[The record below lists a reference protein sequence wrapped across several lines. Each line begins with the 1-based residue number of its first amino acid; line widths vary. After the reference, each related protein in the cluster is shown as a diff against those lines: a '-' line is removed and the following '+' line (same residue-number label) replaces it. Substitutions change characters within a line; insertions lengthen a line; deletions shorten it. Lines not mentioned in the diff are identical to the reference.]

1 MSERPTFAREAPDKL
16 TELATG
22 VHAVMEAMLLT
33 DGGDPGLD
41 DDLDWAIARTREIS
55 ARLARHTK
63 GHELLLG
70 VEGDAEGGRPYYV
83 RGALVGAHHPMRLPI
98 EIETR
103 DDVTRGTVH
112 FDLIWEGPPGCVHGG
127 YIAYLYDCIMGHHN
141 MVVGIQGMT
150 GMLTVRYRR
159 PTPLYTDLE
168 FEVRTG
174 RTSGRKI
181 IDDGVVRAGGEVVSE
196 AQGLFIVPRDF
207 VENIRGPR

>member
-22 VHAVMEAMLLT
+22 VHAVMEAMLLS
-33 DGGDPGLD
+33 DEGDPGLE

-141 MVVGIQGMT
+141 QMVGVPGMT
-150 GMLTVRYRR
+150 GTLEVRYRR
-159 PTPLYTDLE
+159 PAPLYADLR
-168 FEVRTG
+168 FEVRTS

-181 IDDGVVRAGGEVVSE
+181 LDEATLWLGDELVSE
-196 AQGLFIVPRDF
+196 ATGLFIVPKDF
-207 VENIRGPR
+207 VSNLRR